1 MKKIFALLAFV
12 SVLCSVSAQRVNET
26 VTLFGKDQLNGFTIN
41 VDNAPANIVSDAL
54 ADLFET
60 QYAMK
65 GSNKKG
71 FRVYE
76 SQACSAFGEARYD
89 IYFTTTTVGKKNDQ
103 LTQVTLVVS
112 NGNMNCVT
120 FSNDPRTARNI
131 VAFLENLPNDVEAY
145 KTKMRIKQLEG
156 ELANLKKER
165 ESLLKNQEKINDNL
179 KTTNDEIKRISEKI
193 EQKTA
198 EIQKLQDQYNNNQDQ
213 TVKEQIAAAVKEKES
228 MQKTHNSKQKSLLKM
243 NEDLYKT
250 NTKLQAN
257 AKSTE
262 EKEAELQKLKQQ
274 QQQ

>member
-156 ELANLKKER
+156 ELANLKKEC
-165 ESLLKNQEKINDNL
+165 ESLTKNQGKINDNL
-179 KTTNDEIKRISEKI
+179 KSTNDEIKRISEKI
-193 EQKTA
+193 EQKTD
-198 EIQKLQDQYNNNQDQ
+198 EIQKLQDQYNNSQDQ
-213 TVKEQIAAAVKEKES
+213 TVKEQIAAAVKEKRACRRPI
-228 MQKTHNSKQKSLLKM
+228 T
-243 NEDLYKT
+243 
-250 NTKLQAN
+250 AN
-257 AKSTE
+257 RNRCSR
-262 EKEAELQKLKQQ
+262 
-274 QQQ
+274 